1 MTSIVR
7 IQTGSTVALQTQI
20 DTLIECLLEAGII
33 VEGEPPTTLTSD
45 NGISSAN
52 IHCTGDPMCAKIEQ
66 Q

>member
-1 MTSIVR
+1 M
-7 IQTGSTVALQTQI
+7 
-20 DTLIECLLEAGII
+20 EAGII

-45 NGISSAN
+45 NGISSAK